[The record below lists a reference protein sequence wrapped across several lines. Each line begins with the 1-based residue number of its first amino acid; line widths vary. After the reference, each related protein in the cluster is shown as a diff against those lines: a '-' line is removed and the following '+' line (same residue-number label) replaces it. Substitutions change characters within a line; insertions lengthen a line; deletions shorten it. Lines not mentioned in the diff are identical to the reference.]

1 MSERYG
7 SNLSFNDVLFN
18 ALLGFVVLFVLA
30 LLLINPVTKKSDIP
44 AKAEI
49 MIIVEWDGEASDDID
64 TWVQGPLMGAPISFQ
79 NKHSGSM
86 HLDRDDLGRSSD
98 VMMIDGEKI
107 IIKINREVVTMRGIV
122 KGDYYINIHVYN
134 KSRDTE
140 PTKYTVTL
148 LDVNPYK
155 EVYVIQGEVTSRGD
169 IVRLPGFTLNEEGEV
184 TDIWTSDTIIVGTRD
199 RQSAYT
205 AAGGYQAYDES
216 IRTGAAAAISQDEDM
231 HNYSGSA
238 EEDADAAVRLATGD
252 ESDE

>member
-1 MSERYG
+1 MAANRYG

-30 LLLINPVTKKSDIP
+30 LLLINPITKKSDIP

-49 MIIVEWDGEASDDID
+49 MIILEWDDDASDDID
-64 TWVQGPLMGAPISFQ
+64 IWIQGPLMGAPISFQ

-98 VMMIDGEKI
+98 SMMIDGKKI
-107 IIKINREVVTMRGIV
+107 VIRINREVVTMRGII

-134 KSRDTE
+134 KSRDTS

-155 EVYVIQGEVTSRGD
+155 EVYIIQGEVGSRGD

-184 TDIWTSDTIIVGTRD
+184 VDMWTSDKIIVGSRD
-199 RQSAYT
+199 QRNAIT
-205 AAGGYQAYDES
+205 AAGGYQEYDEAL
-216 IRTGAAAAISQDEDM
+216 RGAAAAAVAQDEDM
-231 HNYSGSA
+231 HNN
-238 EEDADAAVRLATGD
+238 E
-252 ESDE
+252 